1 MSDWLGSRHVKSDVT
16 RVMYPNVF
24 ASLGSA
30 QVHIPLVLLKIS
42 INSSSDK
49 WNSLWMIPALDPIIW
64 TFNNNL
70 YSSLDWWIWPVTLK
84 HWDVKDVQ
92 TLWHSISQ
100 NARQRI
106 WEMSLLSR
114 THLTMLNSNLSELSI
129 GPDLFS
135 LIKKKKISPINL
147 YSLSLIEAV
156 NI

>member
-84 HWDVKDVQ
+84 HWDVLRCADLVTFNITKCETKNLGNVPSEPDTSHNAQFKLVW
-92 TLWHSISQ
+92 TL
-100 NARQRI
+100 N
-106 WEMSLLSR
+106 R
-114 THLTMLNSNLSELSI
+114 TWS
-129 GPDLFS
+129 LFS
-135 LIKKKKISPINL
+135 DQKEEKISHQFVFSFIDR
-147 YSLSLIEAV
+147 S
-156 NI
+156 